1 MCWQILGCVKPLDFL
16 SPISQDSC
24 VRMSSKK
31 MARHF
36 FHRTILT
43 LPLAQIICN
52 RFWYS
57 SRHEKSV
64 KRRKRS
70 YILFVQTFHF
80 LAFYAGGRGTP
91 YNGLYGEAPPE
102 RGIFFRL
109 QVYKRVGIL
118 LVEVYQRV
126 GKSVISVW
134 KKRPRWWILWLWKKS
149 RKLYGL
155 VISDLLLLKDGA
167 FTAVKKDAVF

>member
-1 MCWQILGCVKPLDFL
+1 MCRQILGCVKPLDFL

-24 VRMSSKK
+24 VRMSSIK

-43 LPLAQIICN
+43 LPLAQIIRI

-64 KRRKRS
+64 KRKKRS

-80 LAFYAGGRGTP
+80 LALYAREGGGGVLLTMALQWP
-91 YNGLYGEAPPE
+91 
-102 RGIFFRL
+102 IL
-109 QVYKRVGIL
+109 QVYERAGIS
-118 LVEVYQRV
+118 LVEVYERV
-126 GKSVISVW
+126 GKSIISVC
-134 KKRPRWWILWLWKKS
+134 KRRAKGITDEFYGCEKVEKTLWF
-149 RKLYGL
+149 
-155 VISDLLLLKDGA
+155 SDQ
-167 FTAVKKDAVF
+167 

>member
-16 SPISQDSC
+16 SPINQDSC

-43 LPLAQIICN
+43 LPLAQIIRN

-64 KRRKRS
+64 KGKKGS

-80 LAFYAGGRGTP
+80 LALYAGRGGGYSLQWP
-91 YNGLYGEAPPE
+91 IRGGSE
-102 RGIFFRL
+102 RDIFFRL
-109 QVYKRVGIL
+109 QVWERVGIL
-118 LVEVYQRV
+118 LVEVYERV
-126 GKSVISVW
+126 GKFVVSVC
-134 KKRPRWWILWLWKKS
+134 KKK
-149 RKLYGL
+149 
-155 VISDLLLLKDGA
+155 A
-167 FTAVKKDAVF
+167 QMMNFMAVKKVEKTLWFSDQWFIVIKRRCIYSS

>member
-16 SPISQDSC
+16 SPISQDNC
-24 VRMSSKK
+24 VHMSSIK

-43 LPLAQIICN
+43 LPLAQIIRN

-64 KRRKRS
+64 KRKKRS

-80 LAFYAGGRGTP
+80 LALYAGRGWGGGYSLQWP
-91 YNGLYGEAPPE
+91 IRGGSE
-102 RGIFFRL
+102 RDIFFRL
-109 QVYKRVGIL
+109 QVWERVGIL
-118 LVEVYQRV
+118 LVEVYERV
-126 GKSVISVW
+126 GKFVISVC
-134 KKRPRWWILWLWKKS
+134 KKKGPDDEFYGCEKS
-149 RKLYGL
+149 RENFM
-155 VISDLLLLKDGA
+155 V
-167 FTAVKKDAVF
+167 

>member
-24 VRMSSKK
+24 VRMSSIK

-64 KRRKRS
+64 KRKKRS
-70 YILFVQTFHF
+70 YTLFVQTFHF

-109 QVYKRVGIL
+109 QVYKRAGISQ
-118 LVEVYQRV
+118 VEVYERV
-126 GKSVISVW
+126 GKSVISVC
-134 KKRPRWWILWLWKKS
+134 KKKS
-149 RKLYGL
+149 QMMN
-155 VISDLLLLKDGA
+155 
-167 FTAVKKDAVF
+167 FMAVKKVEKTLWFSDQWFIVIKRRCIYSS

>member
-1 MCWQILGCVKPLDFL
+1 MCRQILGCVKPLDFL
-16 SPISQDSC
+16 SPINQDSC
-24 VRMSSKK
+24 VRMSSIK

-36 FHRTILT
+36 FHRTTLT

-64 KRRKRS
+64 KGKKRS
-70 YILFVQTFHF
+70 YTLFVQTFHF

-118 LVEVYQRV
+118 LVEVYDRV
-126 GKSVISVW
+126 GKSVISVC
-134 KKRPRWWILWLWKKS
+134 KKKAQMMNFM
-149 RKLYGL
+149 
-155 VISDLLLLKDGA
+155 V
-167 FTAVKKDAVF
+167 VKKVEKTLWFSDQ